1 MKACNFIQSC
11 TNVERLLNSLHAYP
25 TNSSYIQST
34 MRRNIL
40 QLIMTFLFNFLP
52 LLLWQLLD
60 IRNIFSEETET
71 TYCSYYK
78 VSYVVLYLS
87 SPSLLILK
95 KYLLTF
101 FCNSAVIP
109 KPLGLSAIFITAKTF
124 NHFRMWELERWLRDT
139 DTVSVYKANAIYPRP
154 KMAFHNDAFK
164 PDTQLTHLYKY
175 VWTLVAAF

>member
-40 QLIMTFLFNFLP
+40 QLIMTFLFNFLL

-87 SPSLLILK
+87 STSPSLLILK
-95 KYLLTF
+95 SIF
-101 FCNSAVIP
+101 WPS
-109 KPLGLSAIFITAKTF
+109 SAIQQSFQSLLVFLPSLLQLKRLTTFVCENSNADCGIQIQCLFIKLMQFIHAQKW
-124 NHFRMWELERWLRDT
+124 HSIM
-139 DTVSVYKANAIYPRP
+139 
-154 KMAFHNDAFK
+154 
-164 PDTQLTHLYKY
+164 THLNPIHN
-175 VWTLVAAF
+175 